1 MCHTPEPLLD
11 MQASNDDVSF
21 GQWLFRT
28 VNDPSLPGVIDLS
41 QCSVLFTR
49 SSCLLTA
56 EERGQLK
63 LALQSNS
70 NVRVLKLS
78 PMIPEFLIPSGMLL
92 LDVDGIREIAEPL
105 GKLTALQQLNLG
117 GKIFILFLFARGV
130 CCG

>member
-21 GQWLFRT
+21 GQWLLRT

-70 NVRVLKLS
+70 NVRVLKLC
-78 PMIPEFLIPSGMLL
+78 PPIPANTLTSRMLL
-92 LDVDGIREIAEPL
+92 NVDGIREIAEPL

-117 GKIFILFLFARGV
+117 SKIFILFSFGRGV

>member
-21 GQWLFRT
+21 GQWLLRT

-70 NVRVLKLS
+70 NVRVLKLC
-78 PMIPEFLIPSGMLL
+78 PPIPEYSLSSRML

-130 CCG
+130 CCC